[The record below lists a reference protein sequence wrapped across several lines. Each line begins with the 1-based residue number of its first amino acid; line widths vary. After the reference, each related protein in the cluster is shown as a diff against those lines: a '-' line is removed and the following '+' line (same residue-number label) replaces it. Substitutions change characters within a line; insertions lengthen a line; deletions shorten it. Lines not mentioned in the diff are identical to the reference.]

1 MADDS
6 PLIRSLR
13 AAVAAAPDDVPLRLH
28 FAELL
33 LAEGRNDEAVAEAA
47 VSLQHAPGDAAARAL
62 MIRAMGL
69 PATPPTSPPVPAAP
83 AAPAVPPV
91 PPVLAAPVAPAA
103 PTGTG
108 GTTGLTSHADPTSL
122 EEPPA
127 PGTPAEYTGPTS
139 PVTPAEQPQPAR
151 PADHTGPQPP
161 ESPVDGPAFDWAAAE
176 QQVRDVVGPRFLTE
190 PQAEGGD
197 APAAWDVDAPGSV
210 RLADVGGMDEVK
222 DRLEAAFLAP
232 MRNPELRRLY
242 GKSLRGG
249 LLLYGPPGCGKTF
262 IARAVAGE
270 LGANFLTVSLSD
282 VLDMW
287 IGASEKNVH
296 DIFETARRQAPCVVF
311 LDELDA
317 LGAKRS
323 RTHHS
328 GLRNVVNQLLT
339 ELDGIASGAGNE
351 GVFVLAATNVPW
363 DVDIALRRPGR
374 LDRTL
379 LVLPPDATAREAIL
393 RYHLRERPVESVDL
407 GKLVKAT
414 EDFSGADLAH
424 VCESAAETA
433 LLDSARSGSV
443 RLITTKDLLG
453 AAKQIKPS
461 TEPWFAAARNVAMFA
476 NEGGLYDDLLTHL
489 KRKRKL

>member
-1 MADDS
+1 MADES

-13 AAVAAAPDDVPLRLH
+13 AAVAAAPGDVPLRLH

-33 LAEGRNDEAVAEAA
+33 LSEGRNDEAVAEAA
-47 VSLQHAPGDAAARAL
+47 VALQHAPGDADARAL
-62 MIRAMGL
+62 MMRAMGM
-69 PATPPTSPPVPAAP
+69 
-83 AAPAVPPV
+83 
-91 PPVLAAPVAPAA
+91 
-103 PTGTG
+103 
-108 GTTGLTSHADPTSL
+108 
-122 EEPPA
+122 PPA
-127 PGTPAEYTGPTS
+127 PATAPTERATGPTA
-139 PVTPAEQPQPAR
+139 TPAPTESAPGPTE
-151 PADHTGPQPP
+151 PTGPTGPTGPAERP
-161 ESPVDGPAFDWAAAE
+161 ESAVGKAPAFDWDAAE
-176 QQVRDVVGPRFLTE
+176 QQVQDVVGPRFLE
-190 PQAEGGD
+190 DPQAAEGDGAAGD
-197 APAAWDVDAPGSV
+197 ADAWDVDAPGAV

-222 DRLEAAFLAP
+222 ERLEAAFLAP

-287 IGASEKNVH
+287 IGASEKNIH

-393 RYHLRERPVESVDL
+393 RYHLRERPIEAVDL
-407 GKLVKAT
+407 GKLVKVT

-424 VCESAAETA
+424 VCESAAEAA

-476 NEGGLYDDLLTHL
+476 NEGGLYDDLLAHL

>member
-1 MADDS
+1 MADES

-13 AAVAAAPDDVPLRLH
+13 AAVAAAPGDVPLRLH

-47 VSLQHAPGDAAARAL
+47 VALQHAPGDADARAL
-62 MIRAMGL
+62 MVRAMGMPPA
-69 PATPPTSPPVPAAP
+69 PATAP
-83 AAPAVPPV
+83 AERAPGPTATS
-91 PPVLAAPVAPAA
+91 AA
-103 PTGTG
+103 PTESAPEPTR
-108 GTTGLTSHADPTSL
+108 TTEPTGL
-122 EEPPA
+122 
-127 PGTPAEYTGPTS
+127 
-139 PVTPAEQPQPAR
+139 
-151 PADHTGPQPP
+151 P
-161 ESPVDGPAFDWAAAE
+161 ESPEPTVGKAPAFDWDAAE
-176 QQVRDVVGPRFLTE
+176 QQVQDVVGPRFLE
-190 PQAEGGD
+190 DPQTADGDGTAGD
-197 APAAWDVDAPGSV
+197 ADAWDVDAPGAV

-222 DRLEAAFLAP
+222 ERLEAAFLAP

-287 IGASEKNVH
+287 IGASEKNIH

-393 RYHLRERPVESVDL
+393 RYHLRERPIEAVDL
-407 GKLVKAT
+407 GKLVKVT

-424 VCESAAETA
+424 VCESAAEAA

-476 NEGGLYDDLLTHL
+476 NEGGLYDDLLAHL

>member
-1 MADDS
+1 MADES

-13 AAVAAAPDDVPLRLH
+13 AAVAAAPGDVPLRLH

-33 LAEGRNDEAVAEAA
+33 LSEGRNDEAVAEAA
-47 VSLQHAPGDAAARAL
+47 AALQHAPGDADARAL
-62 MIRAMGL
+62 MVRAMGM
-69 PATPPTSPPVPAAP
+69 PPVESPP
-83 AAPAVPPV
+83 
-91 PPVLAAPVAPAA
+91 APVA
-103 PTGTG
+103 
-108 GTTGLTSHADPTSL
+108 
-122 EEPPA
+122 
-127 PGTPAEYTGPTS
+127 
-139 PVTPAEQPQPAR
+139 
-151 PADHTGPQPP
+151 
-161 ESPVDGPAFDWAAAE
+161 ESPSFDWDAAE
-176 QQVRDVVGPRFLTE
+176 QQVRDLVGPRFLDD
-190 PQAEGGD
+190 PQAEGADGTAGD
-197 APAAWDVDAPGSV
+197 AAAWDVDAPGAV
-210 RLADVGGMDEVK
+210 RLADVGGMEEVK
-222 DRLEAAFLAP
+222 ERLEAAFLAP

-270 LGANFLTVSLSD
+270 LGADFLTVSLSD

-379 LVLPPDATAREAIL
+379 LVLPPDAAARESIL
-393 RYHLRERPVESVDL
+393 RYHLRERPIEAVDL

-424 VCESAAETA
+424 VCESAAEAA
-433 LLDSARSGSV
+433 LLDSARTGSV

-476 NEGGLYDDLLTHL
+476 NEGGLYDDLLAHL

>member
-1 MADDS
+1 MADES

-13 AAVAAAPDDVPLRLH
+13 AAVAAAPGDVPLRLH

-47 VSLQHAPGDAAARAL
+47 VALQHAPGDAGARAL
-62 MIRAMGL
+62 MVRAMGL
-69 PATPPTSPPVPAAP
+69 PAVETPAPNAVETPAPTAVEDPS
-83 AAPAVPPV
+83 PAV
-91 PPVLAAPVAPAA
+91 AE
-103 PTGTG
+103 T
-108 GTTGLTSHADPTSL
+108 
-122 EEPPA
+122 PA
-127 PGTPAEYTGPTS
+127 PDEPAQAASTPAPS
-139 PVTPAEQPQPAR
+139 
-151 PADHTGPQPP
+151 
-161 ESPVDGPAFDWAAAE
+161 FDWDAAE
-176 QQVRDVVGPRFLTE
+176 QQVQDLVGPRFLE
-190 PQAEGGD
+190 DPQAADGDGTAGD
-197 APAAWDVDAPGSV
+197 ADAWDVDAPGSV
-210 RLADVGGMDEVK
+210 RLGDVGGMEEVK

-270 LGANFLTVSLSD
+270 LGASFLTVSLSD

-287 IGASEKNVH
+287 IGASEKNIH

-379 LVLPPDATAREAIL
+379 LVLPPDAAAREAIL
-393 RYHLRERPVESVDL
+393 RYHLRERPIEAVDL

-424 VCESAAETA
+424 VCETAAEAA

-476 NEGGLYDDLLTHL
+476 NEGGLYDDLLAHL

>member
-1 MADDS
+1 MADES

-13 AAVAAAPDDVPLRLH
+13 AAVAAAPGDVPLRLH

-33 LAEGRNDEAVAEAA
+33 LSEGRNDEAVAEAA
-47 VSLQHAPGDAAARAL
+47 VALQHAPGDADARAL
-62 MIRAMGL
+62 MMRAMGMPPA
-69 PATPPTSPPVPAAP
+69 PATAP
-83 AAPAVPPV
+83 AESATGPTGPTAPS
-91 PPVLAAPVAPAA
+91 A
-103 PTGTG
+103 PTE
-108 GTTGLTSHADPTSL
+108 SAPDPKGPA
-122 EEPPA
+122 EPPA
-127 PGTPAEYTGPTS
+127 RPEPTTGK
-139 PVTPAEQPQPAR
+139 A
-151 PADHTGPQPP
+151 
-161 ESPVDGPAFDWAAAE
+161 PAFDWDAAE
-176 QQVRDVVGPRFLTE
+176 QQVQDVVGPRFLE
-190 PQAEGGD
+190 DPQAAAGDGAAGD
-197 APAAWDVDAPGSV
+197 ADAWDVDAPGAV

-222 DRLEAAFLAP
+222 ERLEAAFLAP

-287 IGASEKNVH
+287 IGASEKNIH

-379 LVLPPDATAREAIL
+379 LVLPPDATARESIL
-393 RYHLRERPVESVDL
+393 RYHLRERPIEAVDL

-424 VCESAAETA
+424 VCESAAEAA

-453 AAKQIKPS
+453 AARQIKPS

-476 NEGGLYDDLLTHL
+476 NEGGLYDDLLAHL

>member
-1 MADDS
+1 MADES

-13 AAVAAAPDDVPLRLH
+13 AAVAAAPGDVPLRLH

-33 LAEGRNDEAVAEAA
+33 LTEGRNDEAVAEAA
-47 VSLQHAPGDAAARAL
+47 VALQHAPGDADARAL
-62 MIRAMGL
+62 MVRAMGMP
-69 PATPPTSPPVPAAP
+69 PAPAPVPVAP
-83 AAPAVPPV
+83 EPE
-91 PPVLAAPVAPAA
+91 APVAPAA
-103 PTGTG
+103 V
-108 GTTGLTSHADPTSL
+108 
-122 EEPPA
+122 EPPA
-127 PGTPAEYTGPTS
+127 PEAPAP
-139 PVTPAEQPQPAR
+139 PAPSA
-151 PADHTGPQPP
+151 
-161 ESPVDGPAFDWAAAE
+161 PAFDWDAAE
-176 QQVRDVVGPRFLTE
+176 QQVQDLVGPRFLDE
-190 PQAEGGD
+190 PQAEGAEGTAGD
-197 APAAWDVDAPGSV
+197 AAAWDVDAPGAV
-210 RLADVGGMDEVK
+210 RLADVGGMEEVK
-222 DRLEAAFLAP
+222 ERLEAAFLAP

-287 IGASEKNVH
+287 IGASEKNIH

-379 LVLPPDATAREAIL
+379 LVLPPDAAARESIL
-393 RYHLRERPVESVDL
+393 RYHLRERPIEAVDL

-424 VCESAAETA
+424 VCESAAEAA
-433 LLDSARSGSV
+433 LLDSARTGSV

-453 AAKQIKPS
+453 AARQIKPS

-476 NEGGLYDDLLTHL
+476 NEGGLYDDLLAHL

>member
-1 MADDS
+1 MADES

-13 AAVAAAPDDVPLRLH
+13 AAVAAAPGDVPLRLH

-47 VSLQHAPGDAAARAL
+47 VALQHAPGDADARAL
-62 MIRAMGL
+62 MVRAMGMP
-69 PATPPTSPPVPAAP
+69 PASGPAPASAPAPEVPAAP
-83 AAPAVPPV
+83 APAPAPDVPAAPAPAPEPEV
-91 PPVLAAPVAPAA
+91 PAAPASPVAPA
-103 PTGTG
+103 
-108 GTTGLTSHADPTSL
+108 SL
-122 EEPPA
+122 
-127 PGTPAEYTGPTS
+127 S
-139 PVTPAEQPQPAR
+139 
-151 PADHTGPQPP
+151 
-161 ESPVDGPAFDWAAAE
+161 FDWDAAE
-176 QQVRDVVGPRFLTE
+176 QQVQDLVGPRFLDD
-190 PQAEGGD
+190 PQADGGEGTAGD
-197 APAAWDVDAPGSV
+197 AAAWDVDAPGAV
-210 RLADVGGMDEVK
+210 RLADVGGMEEVK
-222 DRLEAAFLAP
+222 ERLEAAFLAP

-287 IGASEKNVH
+287 IGASEKNIH

-379 LVLPPDATAREAIL
+379 LVLPPDAAARESIL
-393 RYHLRERPVESVDL
+393 RYHLRERPIEAVDL

-424 VCESAAETA
+424 VCETAAEAA
-433 LLDSARSGSV
+433 LLDSARTGSV

-453 AAKQIKPS
+453 AARQIKPS

-476 NEGGLYDDLLTHL
+476 NEGGLYDDLLAHL

>member
-1 MADDS
+1 MADES

-13 AAVAAAPDDVPLRLH
+13 AAVAAAPGDVPLRLH

-47 VSLQHAPGDAAARAL
+47 VALQHAPGDADARAL
-62 MIRAMGL
+62 MVRAMGMP
-69 PATPPTSPPVPAAP
+69 PASGPAPAPAPAPEVPAAPAPEVPAAPAPAPEPEVPAAP
-83 AAPAVPPV
+83 AAP
-91 PPVLAAPVAPAA
+91 VAPA
-103 PTGTG
+103 
-108 GTTGLTSHADPTSL
+108 SL
-122 EEPPA
+122 
-127 PGTPAEYTGPTS
+127 S
-139 PVTPAEQPQPAR
+139 
-151 PADHTGPQPP
+151 
-161 ESPVDGPAFDWAAAE
+161 FDWDAAE
-176 QQVRDVVGPRFLTE
+176 QQVQDLVGPRFLDD
-190 PQAEGGD
+190 PQADGGEGTAGD
-197 APAAWDVDAPGSV
+197 AAAWDVDAPGAV
-210 RLADVGGMDEVK
+210 RLADVGGMEEVK
-222 DRLEAAFLAP
+222 ERLEAAFLAP

-287 IGASEKNVH
+287 IGASEKNIH

-339 ELDGIASGAGNE
+339 ELDGIASGASNE

-379 LVLPPDATAREAIL
+379 LVLPPDAAARESIL
-393 RYHLRERPVESVDL
+393 RYHLRERPIEAVDL

-424 VCESAAETA
+424 VCETAAEAA
-433 LLDSARSGSV
+433 LLDSSRTGSV

-453 AAKQIKPS
+453 AARQIKPS

-476 NEGGLYDDLLTHL
+476 NEGGLYDDLLAHL

>member
-1 MADDS
+1 MADES

-13 AAVAAAPDDVPLRLH
+13 AAVAAAPGDVPLRLH

-33 LAEGRNDEAVAEAA
+33 LAQGRNDEAVAEAA
-47 VSLQHAPGDAAARAL
+47 AALQHAPGDADARAL
-62 MIRAMGL
+62 MVRAMGM
-69 PATPPTSPPVPAAP
+69 
-83 AAPAVPPV
+83 PPV
-91 PPVLAAPVAPAA
+91 PPAPAPA
-103 PTGTG
+103 P
-108 GTTGLTSHADPTSL
+108 AP
-122 EEPPA
+122 EPPA
-127 PGTPAEYTGPTS
+127 PAPAPEPPAPAPEPPAAAEPPAPA
-139 PVTPAEQPQPAR
+139 PVRSGAKDP
-151 PADHTGPQPP
+151 
-161 ESPVDGPAFDWAAAE
+161 FDWAAAE
-176 QQVRDVVGPRFLTE
+176 EQVSDLVGPRFLDE
-190 PQAEGGD
+190 PQADGGD
-197 APAAWDVDAPGSV
+197 GPAGDAAAWDVDAPGAV
-210 RLADVGGMDEVK
+210 RLADVGGMTDVK
-222 DRLEAAFLAP
+222 ERLEAAFLAP

-287 IGASEKNVH
+287 IGASEKNIH

-317 LGAKRS
+317 LGGKRS
-323 RTHHS
+323 RTHS
-328 GLRNVVNQLLT
+328 NGLRNVVNQLLT

-351 GVFVLAATNVPW
+351 GIFVLAATNVPW

-379 LVLPPDATAREAIL
+379 LVLPPDAPAREAIL
-393 RYHLRERPVESVDL
+393 RYHLRERPIEAVDL
-407 GKLVKAT
+407 GKLVKVT

-424 VCESAAETA
+424 LCETAAETA
-433 LLDSARSGSV
+433 LLDSARTGSV

-453 AAKQIKPS
+453 AARQLRPS

-476 NEGGLYDDLLTHL
+476 NEGGLYDDLLAYL

>member
-1 MADDS
+1 MADES

-13 AAVAAAPDDVPLRLH
+13 AAVAAAPGDVPLRLH

-33 LAEGRNDEAVAEAA
+33 LAEGRSDEAVTEAA
-47 VSLQHAPGDAAARAL
+47 VALQHAPGDTAARAL
-62 MIRAMGL
+62 MVRAMGL
-69 PATPPTSPPVPAAP
+69 PPVAPEVPAAPVVPPVPA
-83 AAPAVPPV
+83 
-91 PPVLAAPVAPAA
+91 
-103 PTGTG
+103 T
-108 GTTGLTSHADPTSL
+108 
-122 EEPPA
+122 PPA
-127 PGTPAEYTGPTS
+127 P
-139 PVTPAEQPQPAR
+139 VR
-151 PADHTGPQPP
+151 PEPK
-161 ESPVDGPAFDWAAAE
+161 SSFDWAAAE
-176 QQVRDVVGPRFLTE
+176 EQVSDVVGPRFLEE

-197 APAAWDVDAPGSV
+197 GLAGDAAAWDVDAPGAV
-210 RLADVGGMDEVK
+210 RLADVGGMTDVK
-222 DRLEAAFLAP
+222 ERLEAAFLAP

-287 IGASEKNVH
+287 IGASEKNIH

-317 LGAKRS
+317 LGGKRS
-323 RTHHS
+323 RTHNN

-379 LVLPPDATAREAIL
+379 LVLPPDAPAREAIL
-393 RYHLRERPVESVDL
+393 RYHLRERPIEAVDL

-424 VCESAAETA
+424 LCETAAETA
-433 LLDSARSGSV
+433 LLGSARTGSV

-453 AAKQIKPS
+453 AAKQLRPS
-461 TEPWFAAARNVAMFA
+461 TEPWFSAARNVAMFA
-476 NEGGLYDDLLTHL
+476 NEGGLYDDLLAYL

>member
-1 MADDS
+1 MADES

-13 AAVAAAPDDVPLRLH
+13 AAVAAAPGDVPLRLH

-47 VSLQHAPGDAAARAL
+47 VALQHAPGDADARAL
-62 MIRAMGL
+62 MVRAMGL
-69 PATPPTSPPVPAAP
+69 PTSPATPPPTPPPATATETPVPTPTPAP
-83 AAPAVPPV
+83 APDEPAPD
-91 PPVLAAPVAPAA
+91 A
-103 PTGTG
+103 PTP
-108 GTTGLTSHADPTSL
+108 S
-122 EEPPA
+122 
-127 PGTPAEYTGPTS
+127 
-139 PVTPAEQPQPAR
+139 
-151 PADHTGPQPP
+151 
-161 ESPVDGPAFDWAAAE
+161 FDWNAAE
-176 QQVRDVVGPRFLTE
+176 QQVQDLVGPRFLE
-190 PQAEGGD
+190 DPQAADGDGTAGD
-197 APAAWDVDAPGSV
+197 AAAWDVDAPGSV
-210 RLADVGGMDEVK
+210 RLADVGGMEEVK

-270 LGANFLTVSLSD
+270 LGASFLTVSLSD

-287 IGASEKNVH
+287 IGASEKNIH

-379 LVLPPDATAREAIL
+379 LVLPPDAAAREAIL
-393 RYHLRERPVESVDL
+393 RYHLRERPIEAVDL
-407 GKLVKAT
+407 GKLVKST

-424 VCESAAETA
+424 VCETAAEAA

-476 NEGGLYDDLLTHL
+476 NEGGLYDDLLAHL

>member
-1 MADDS
+1 MADES

-13 AAVAAAPDDVPLRLH
+13 AAVAAAPGDVPLRLH

-33 LAEGRNDEAVAEAA
+33 LSEGRNDEAVAEAA
-47 VSLQHAPGDAAARAL
+47 AALQHAPGDAAARAL
-62 MIRAMGL
+62 MVRAMGMPPAPPAV
-69 PATPPTSPPVPAAP
+69 PATPAVPGP
-83 AAPAVPPV
+83 PAVPTTP
-91 PPVLAAPVAPAA
+91 APA
-103 PTGTG
+103 
-108 GTTGLTSHADPTSL
+108 
-122 EEPPA
+122 PPA
-127 PGTPAEYTGPTS
+127 PPVAHEAPAPETPEAP
-139 PVTPAEQPQPAR
+139 R
-151 PADHTGPQPP
+151 PSDA
-161 ESPVDGPAFDWAAAE
+161 PAFDWAAAE
-176 QQVRDVVGPRFLTE
+176 EQVSDLVGPRFLEEAQTD
-190 PQAEGGD
+190 GGD
-197 APAAWDVDAPGSV
+197 GLDGDAAAWDVDAPGAV
-210 RLADVGGMDEVK
+210 RLADVGGMTDVK
-222 DRLEAAFLAP
+222 ERLEAAFLAP

-287 IGASEKNVH
+287 IGASEKNIH

-317 LGAKRS
+317 LGGKRS
-323 RTHHS
+323 RTHNN

-339 ELDGIASGAGNE
+339 ELDGIASGTGNE

-379 LVLPPDATAREAIL
+379 LVLPPDAPAREAIL
-393 RYHLRERPVESVDL
+393 RYHLRERPIEAVDL
-407 GKLVKAT
+407 GRIVKAT

-424 VCESAAETA
+424 LCETAAEAA
-433 LLDSARSGSV
+433 LLDSARTGTV
-443 RLITTKDLLG
+443 RLIGTKDLLN
-453 AAKQIKPS
+453 AAKQLRPS

-476 NEGGLYDDLLTHL
+476 NEGGLYDDLLAYL